1 MMQRDITLLKK
12 AWTGVQSITAKI
24 TGTNTDAVY
33 VETSDANA
41 TAADMLNGKTAYV
54 NASKVT
60 GSIATKTSSD
70 LTALLDTVTVPAGY
84 YAANATKTIAAAEI
98 DEHSATVVKNTST
111 HVATITPYLI
121 TENGGYLEPDEYTGT
136 VKTVSA
142 SELVSGSET
151 KTANGT
157 YDVTNLAQLV
167 VNVSGGGGGSGLTLL
182 ATKSLGTISTSS
194 TTAADTGQ
202 TVSVPDAGD
211 YDFLIVQTYRQK
223 TNSRHL
229 CTIAVIELYSTADA
243 AAGRSSAT
251 IATAKMNMKVDA
263 TGHVGSRVG
272 TTAYGIYPNSCTISG
287 GDGTLAMYQRYNSTS
302 TGTINGSYTTD
313 VYGVNMLNLI
323 I

>member
-1 MMQRDITLLKK
+1 MMQRNITLLKK
-12 AWTGVQSITAKI
+12 AWTGIQSITAKI

-33 VETSDANA
+33 VETSDADA

-60 GSIATKTSSD
+60 GSIATKSSSD
-70 LTALLDTVTVPAGY
+70 LAALYDTVTVPAGY
-84 YAANATKTIAAAEI
+84 YASNASKAISPVTI
-98 DEHSATVVKNTST
+98 DELDTVITKNTST
-111 HVATITPYLI
+111 HVATITPYFV
-121 TENGGYLEPDEYTGT
+121 TEEGGYLEPDEYTGT
-136 VKTVSA
+136 ASTVSA

-157 YDVTNLAQLV
+157 YDVTNLAELV
-167 VNVSGGGGGSGLTLL
+167 VNVSGGGSGLTLL

-211 YDFLIVQTYRQK
+211 YDFLIVQTYCQK

-251 IATAKMNMKVDA
+251 IATAKMNMKADT

-287 GDGTLAMYQRYNSTS
+287 GDGTIPMYQRYNSTS

-313 VYGVNMLNLI
+313 VYGVKMLDLI

>member
-1 MMQRDITLLKK
+1 MQRNITLLKR
-12 AWTGVQSITAKI
+12 AWTGIQSITAKI
-24 TGTNTDAVY
+24 TGTNTDVVY
-33 VETSDANA
+33 VETSDADA

-60 GSIATKTSSD
+60 GSIATKSSSD
-70 LTALLDTVTVPAGY
+70 LTALYDTVTVPAGY
-84 YAANATKTIAAAEI
+84 YASNASKAISPATI

-111 HVATITPYLI
+111 HVATITPYFI
-121 TENGGYLEPDEYTGT
+121 SENGGYLEPDEYTGT
-136 VKTVSA
+136 ASTVSA

-157 YDVTNLAQLV
+157 YDVTNLAQLI
-167 VNVSGGGGGSGLTLL
+167 VNVSGGGGSGLTLL

-194 TTAADTGQ
+194 TTATDTGQ

-251 IATAKMNMKVDA
+251 IATAKMNMKVDSS
-263 TGHVGSRVG
+263 GYVGSRVG
-272 TTAYGIYPNSCTISG
+272 TTAYGIYPNSCSISG

-323 I
+323 V

>member
-1 MMQRDITLLKK
+1 MQRNINLFKQ
-12 AWTGVQSITAKI
+12 AWTGIQSITAKI

-33 VETSDANA
+33 VETSDADA
-41 TAADMLNGKTAYV
+41 TAANIRSGKTAYV
-54 NASKVT
+54 NGSKVT
-60 GSIATKTSSD
+60 GNMPDAS
-70 LTALLDTVTVPAGY
+70 LDEFAVGISYDTTNHKATVT
-84 YAANATKTIAAAEI
+84 
-98 DEHSATVVKNTST
+98 
-111 HVATITPYLI
+111 PYII
-121 TENGGYLEPDEYTGT
+121 TENGGYLDADEYTGDNA
-136 VKTVSA
+136 TVSA
-142 SELVSGSET
+142 SDLVSGSET

-157 YDVTNLAQLV
+157 YDVTNLAELV

-229 CTIAVIELYSTADA
+229 CTIAVIELYSTSDA
-243 AAGRSSAT
+243 EDGRSSAT

-272 TTAYGIYPNSCTISG
+272 TTAYGIYPNSCSLSG

-313 VYGVNMLNLI
+313 VYGINMLDLI